1 MKTLFLDIGGVVLT
15 NAWDTTQRK
24 KAAETFKLDW
34 DQLAIRHELFYP
46 AHEEGKMGLDGYLD
60 RVIFHTERPFS
71 RDEFIQFMRS
81 LSQPLEGMI
90 PLFTEVKKT
99 RDVQI
104 VFLSNEGRDLANF
117 RLDHFKLM
125 ELGDFFLISS
135 FVGVRKP
142 NPAIYQMAKE
152 LTQVPEEEM
161 LYIDDRE
168 NLVKVG
174 SLLGIPSYRHESFV
188 ETKKRL
194 DQFFA

>member
-1 MKTLFLDIGGVVLT
+1 MKTLLLDIGGVVLT
-15 NAWDTTQRK
+15 NAWDTAQRK
-24 KAAETFKLDW
+24 IAADAFKLDW
-34 DQLAIRHELFYP
+34 DQLALRHDLFYP
-46 AHEEGKMGLDGYLD
+46 AHEEGKIGLDAYLNS
-60 RVIFHTERPFS
+60 VIFHTERTFS
-71 RDEFIQFMRS
+71 REEFVDFMRS

-99 RDVQI
+99 RNVRI
-104 VFLSNEGRDLANF
+104 VFLSNEGRDLANY
-117 RLDHFKLM
+117 RLSHYKLT

-152 LTQVPEEEM
+152 LTQVPAEDM

-168 NLVKVG
+168 NLVNAAT
-174 SLLGIPSYRHESFV
+174 LLGIPSYRHESFV